1 MYNDHD
7 STSLE
12 VMSKAAGV
20 NRTEALKVAMVSP
33 YDYGTPGGVN
43 EHIANLAH
51 HLRLKGHS
59 VKIIAPLANAKDNL
73 VDQNIIPIGR
83 PVPVPSG
90 GSVAR
95 LSFSVWLAPKIR
107 SLLEREQ
114 FDIIHIHEPF
124 ALALPL
130 MVLRASKTIN
140 IGTFHTYRGQ
150 RMARDVIGRLYVRYL
165 SRRYSKKLNGRI
177 AVSKPAMDFISRFFP
192 SEYEIIPNG
201 INPDVFTDDTPPIKR
216 YQDGKINIVFVSR
229 LERRK
234 GLAWLLKAYA
244 DLRLEHPDLLRLII
258 VGPGKLDE
266 ECSQIISEH
275 NLHDIEIVGGVPENE
290 KRQYYQTADIFCAPA
305 TGGESFGM
313 ILLEAMS
320 AGKPIVA
327 TRIAGYS
334 SVLSH
339 GLEGFLVPPKNSN
352 KLAAAISELVRNP
365 ALRVQMGA
373 RGRVT
378 VQQYRWEKVTQ
389 RVIDLY
395 KNALWQTAQANKN
408 GSS

>member
-1 MYNDHD
+1 MYKDHAPV
-7 STSLE
+7 SLE
-12 VMSKAAGV
+12 LMSKRGV
-20 NRTEALKVAMVSP
+20 SNKGETLKIAMVSP

-43 EHIANLAH
+43 DHIANLAH

-59 VKIIAPLANAKDNL
+59 VKIIAPFANAKETL
-73 VDQNIIPIGR
+73 VDENIIPIGR
-83 PVPVPSG
+83 PIPVPSG
-90 GSVAR
+90 GSIAR
-95 LSFSVWLAPKIR
+95 LSFSVWLAPKIKA
-107 SLLEREQ
+107 LLEREQ

-124 ALALPL
+124 APALPL
-130 MVLRASKTIN
+130 MVLRASKSIN

-150 RMARDVIGRLYVRYL
+150 RMYRDVIGRLHVRYL
-165 SRRYSKKLNGRI
+165 SRRYFKKLHGRI
-177 AVSKPAMDFISRFFP
+177 AVSKPAMDFVSRFFP
-192 SEYEIIPNG
+192 SAYEIIPNG
-201 INPDVFTDDTPPIKR
+201 INPDVFTDNPTPIER
-216 YQDGKINIVFVSR
+216 YMDGKINIVFVSR

-244 DLRLEHPDLLRLII
+244 GLRLEYPDLLRLII
-258 VGPGKLDE
+258 VGPGTLDE

-275 NLHDIEIVGGVPENE
+275 NLHDIEVVGGVPENE

-305 TGGESFGM
+305 TGGESFGV

-365 ALRVQMGA
+365 ELRIQMGA

-378 VQQYRWEKVTQ
+378 VEQYRWEKVTQ
-389 RVIDLY
+389 RVLDLY
-395 KNALWQTAQANKN
+395 KNTLWQTAHTSTN